1 MKKILFCILFL
12 VILTIGCNKPGNNE
26 PVYNWNIYLVNGE
39 ILKAYEYNTSDGWL
53 HVASVSSC
61 ACTSTVYPQSQVLKI
76 EKIKK

>member
-39 ILKAYEYNTSDGWL
+39 ILKVYGYNVDDAWVSLTKSDGCGCRD
-53 HVASVSSC
+53 A
-61 ACTSTVYPQSQVLKI
+61 VYPQSQILKI